1 MNKLVPLIPGEPWQK
16 RKSDLSGRWGSR
28 LIILFSAIAYS
39 PGYCKIPME
48 YYNSNV
54 FMLVEKTQIF
64 IGNPNGSGKQFLL
77 CV

>member
-39 PGYCKIPME
+39 LSYCKIAME

-54 FMLVEKTQIF
+54 IMQV
-64 IGNPNGSGKQFLL
+64 
-77 CV
+77 